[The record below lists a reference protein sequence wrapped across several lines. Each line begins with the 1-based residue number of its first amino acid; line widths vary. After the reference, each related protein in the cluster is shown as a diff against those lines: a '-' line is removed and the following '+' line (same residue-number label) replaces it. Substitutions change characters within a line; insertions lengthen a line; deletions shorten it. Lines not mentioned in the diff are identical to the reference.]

1 VPGNLILASAQ
12 RRRMVDEAM
21 DAYVDW
27 REESHRVWE
36 AYERWLDA
44 ARADIAF
51 ACLAYV
57 AALDR
62 EERAAE
68 VYADLINRLESGLRT
83 LPPSAPG
90 RQRRASRV
98 GRR

>member
-27 REESHRVWE
+27 REECHRVWE

-44 ARADIAF
+44 ARADTAF
-51 ACLAYV
+51 ASLAYV

-68 VYADLINRLESGLRT
+68 VYAELINRLEGGLRT
-83 LPPSAPG
+83 LPPLAPG

>member
-1 VPGNLILASAQ
+1 MPGSLILASVQ

-27 REESHRVWE
+27 REECHRVWE
-36 AYERWLDA
+36 AYDRWLHA
-44 ARADIAF
+44 ARADTAF
-51 ACLAYV
+51 ASLAYV

-62 EERAAE
+62 EQRAAE
-68 VYADLINRLESGLRT
+68 VYADLINRLESGFHYG
-83 LPPSAPG
+83 PPSPPG
-90 RQRRASRV
+90 RERRISRN